1 MPKGST
7 GEVIYAFTYY
17 EKPIGRPGFAPPLKP
32 SGSSDSS
39 GGSLSVRDD
48 YDSPEDF
55 WEDNMDAFEDEDEAF
70 DYWYD
75 D

>member
-1 MPKGST
+1 M
-7 GEVIYAFTYY
+7 
-17 EKPIGRPGFAPPLKP
+17 KP
-32 SGSSDSS
+32 SGSHGSSGSS
-39 GGSLSVRDD
+39 GGSWSVRDE

-55 WEDNMDAFEDEDEAF
+55 WEDNMDEFDDEEEAF